1 MWASHHVLQHK
12 LPEYNHVFF
21 VYCLCVLFESN
32 KPRPLCGHHTTFFNR
47 HGVKGYHAKYF
58 SSVHR
63 FAGLVVRASAS
74 GAEDPAFEYHLRWD
88 FPGSSHTSDLT
99 GTPVAT
105 LPGAWHNRV
114 STGTVQLG
122 VSILWLGEVER
133 LVCNFSVSQHGKL
146 SEQIR
151 PWDTPAC
158 CWDVKQPTNKQT
170 NSSVRWEMI

>member
-32 KPRPLCGHHTTFFNR
+32 KRRPSCGHHTTFFNR
-47 HGVKGYHAKYF
+47 HGVKGYHAKSF

-74 GAEDPAFEYHLRWD
+74 GAEDPAFESHLWQD
-88 FPGSSHTSDLT
+88 FSGLSHTSDLT

-105 LPGAWHNRV
+105 LPGTWHSRV
-114 STGTVQLG
+114 SAGTVQPG
-122 VSILWLGEVER
+122 VSILRWGEVER
-133 LVCNFSVSQHGKL
+133 LVCNFCL
-146 SEQIR
+146 SMAACKIEQIH
-151 PWDTPAC
+151 PWDTP
-158 CWDVKQPTNKQT
+158 TNK
-170 NSSVRWEMI
+170 